1 MDNQTQEVQPQP
13 EATFTIDNPTECP
26 TCVSGAD
33 PLIGGNL
40 FQEALLESL

>member
-1 MDNQTQEVQPQP
+1 MENQTQEVQPQP
-13 EATFTIDNPTECP
+13 AAATLIDAPTECP